1 MTREDLGT
9 TGGWEEHRRDQ
20 ILRTS
25 SATPLQRLRWLEEA
39 IAFAV
44 RAGALP
50 RPTQTESKR

>member
-1 MTREDLGT
+1 MTREDAQMMS
-9 TGGWEEHRRDQ
+9 GWEQHRRDQ
-20 ILRTS
+20 LQRTS

-50 RPTQTESKR
+50 RPPDVEVER

>member
-1 MTREDLGT
+1 MTGEDAQT
-9 TGGWEEHRRDQ
+9 MSGWEQHRRDQ
-20 ILRTS
+20 LQRTS

-50 RPTQTESKR
+50 RPPDVEAKQ